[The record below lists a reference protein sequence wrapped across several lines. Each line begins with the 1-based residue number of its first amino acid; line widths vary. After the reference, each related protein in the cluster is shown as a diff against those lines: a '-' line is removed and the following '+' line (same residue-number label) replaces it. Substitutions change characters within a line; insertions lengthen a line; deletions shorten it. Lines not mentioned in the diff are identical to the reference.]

1 MLRAGDF
8 AMNTMTRVWIDN
20 SCIYCDCCVK
30 TAPDVFALSDGRA
43 VILDV
48 VRVDAKTSPND
59 DERSALNAVG
69 LEYQDLIREAA
80 AGCPVEAIHCD
91 AT

>member
-1 MLRAGDF
+1 MAFTAHAVGRRLFMD
-8 AMNTMTRVWIDN
+8 TISRVWIDEA
-20 SCIYCDCCVK
+20 CICCDRCVG
-30 TAPDVFALSDGRA
+30 TAPDGSA

-48 VRVDAKTSPND
+48 VRVDAMTSSNGE
-59 DERSALNAVG
+59 ERSVLNAVG
-69 LEYQDLIREAA
+69 LEYQNLIREAA